1 MALAN
6 DTGYPEKSERTQ
18 LTLSI
23 SRENKEKLQR
33 IAKQKGMTMAGVLAS
48 WIADYKEKDRQ

>member
-6 DTGYPEKSERTQ
+6 DTGCPEKSERTQ

-48 WIADYKEKDRQ
+48 